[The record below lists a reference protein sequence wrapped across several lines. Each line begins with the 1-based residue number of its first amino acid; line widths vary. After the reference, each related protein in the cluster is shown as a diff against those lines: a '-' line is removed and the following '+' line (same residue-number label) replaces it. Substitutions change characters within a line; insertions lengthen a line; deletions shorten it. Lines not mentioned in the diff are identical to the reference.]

1 MLSHGLL
8 NDAGRTDRCFD
19 DDSITQEI
27 SQEKT
32 PEEDD
37 AKQIPARNHL
47 DRCKPLREG
56 GGDEHDTTTS
66 SCVSQAPGPG
76 QVQPQSR
83 RDHK

>member
-1 MLSHGLL
+1 MDFLTMQDGLIGVL
-8 NDAGRTDRCFD
+8 TMTAFP
-19 DDSITQEI
+19 STQEI

-66 SCVSQAPGPG
+66 SCASQAPGPG